1 MRLLIAVS
9 RYPFPPRRGDQLRA
23 VQTAELLAAKHEV
36 TLLAPAAPA
45 GAPDP
50 PPGLPYRFETY
61 PPHGTFRR
69 LASVV
74 GAALSG
80 LPLQSG
86 LFRSRGLGR
95 ALRRL
100 APRHDLAI
108 LQLVRLAPHVS
119 DLGGT
124 PYLVDLIDS
133 LALSFQRRAAME
145 RWWLAP
151 LLRLEARRLGRWERR
166 LVAGAAGALVVAE
179 RDREAIVRG
188 LPAGEPAAAERL
200 RVVPLAFPEPVPEP
214 EPVTAPPAGP
224 FLAVTGNLGYFPTVE
239 GTLWLLRE
247 VWPVLRARRPDL
259 RLILAGSR
267 PAARL
272 VRAAASAGAEL
283 HPAPAD
289 LGAELAGAV
298 AALAPMRCGA
308 GQPLKVMEAWAA
320 GVPVIATSWA
330 ARGTTGRPGED
341 LRVADGAEEWVEAV
355 LDLLEDPSAGTRLA
369 AAGRRRLA
377 EDYAPE
383 VVAAALERV
392 IDRVPSRPP
401 L

>member
-1 MRLLIAVS
+1 M
-9 RYPFPPRRGDQLRA
+9 
-23 VQTAELLAAKHEV
+23 
-36 TLLAPAAPA
+36 LAPAPPA
-45 GAPDP
+45 GAPDSP
-50 PPGLPYRFETY
+50 AGLPYRLEAY
-61 PPHGTFRR
+61 APPGTARR
-69 LASVV
+69 LISVAR
-74 GAALSG
+74 AAVAG

-108 LQLVRLAPHVS
+108 LQLVRLAPHVP
-119 DLGGT
+119 DLAGT

-133 LALSFQRRAAME
+133 LSLSFERRAALE

-151 LLRLEARRLGRWERR
+151 LLRFEARRLGRWERR

-188 LPAGEPAAAERL
+188 LEPVAAERL
-200 RVVPLAFPEPVPEP
+200 RVVPLAVPEPVSEPVPESDP
-214 EPVTAPPAGP
+214 AAPVAPSRP

-239 GTLWLLRE
+239 GTLWLLSE
-247 VWPVLRARRPDL
+247 VWPALRARRPDL
-259 RLILAGSR
+259 RLVLAGSR
-267 PAARL
+267 PATRL
-272 VRAAASAGAEL
+272 TRAATAAGAEL
-283 HPAPAD
+283 HPTPGD
-289 LGAELAGAV
+289 LGAELTGAA

-341 LRVADGAEEWVEAV
+341 LRVADGAEEWIEAV
-355 LDLLEDPSAGTRLA
+355 LALLEDPAAGARLA

-383 VVAAALERV
+383 VVAAAL
-392 IDRVPSRPP
+392 DRAIARIPPTTPRSPSLPQGEKGTPP
-401 L
+401 PVRRED